1 MGELTGRLIEMNSR
15 MVVTEDAIE
24 CVVLGMIAFV
34 VMVIWTVWMARA
46 KKKVLAYLFAVIA
59 LGCAAYAAYGVSLP
73 RAKEIHAC
81 ADGPISLETLAV
93 RYDIVK
99 VDGKELT
106 LRVR

>member
-1 MGELTGRLIEMNSR
+1 MGELTGRLIEMNAK

-73 RAKEIHAC
+73 MAKEIHAC